1 MIRFR
6 NRFSMIRTMRFVKA
20 TFTMT
25 YPAQFWK
32 YLSICM
38 DEI

>member
-1 MIRFR
+1 MAL
-6 NRFSMIRTMRFVKA
+6 VKS
-20 TFTMT
+20 TVSKDFHKQ
-25 YPAQFWK
+25 YSPEQAQFWK